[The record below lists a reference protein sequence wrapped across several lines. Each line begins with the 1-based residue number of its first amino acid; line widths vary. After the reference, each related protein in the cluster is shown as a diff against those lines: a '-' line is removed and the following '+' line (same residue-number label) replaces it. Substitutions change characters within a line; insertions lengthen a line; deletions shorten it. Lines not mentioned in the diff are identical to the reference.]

1 MDAHFI
7 YRRLHSLTGI
17 VPVGLFLI
25 YHLYIQLYLH
35 SGAEVYNEVVN
46 SFYDSPL
53 ALWVLAL
60 IVYIPLIF
68 HSVYG
73 AMITF
78 EAKAQP
84 NYHYFAH
91 LLYWLQRLSGI
102 GVLFFIIAHVWNA
115 QLGPLMADTWG
126 THFEHLAEG
135 FADPESGLVTKT
147 VYVLG
152 VLGATFHF
160 ANGINTFSITWGI
173 AQPPVHSCG

>member
-60 IVYIPLIF
+60 IVYTPLIF

-78 EAKAQP
+78 EAQAQP

-91 LLYWLQRLSGI
+91 LLYWLQRLS
-102 GVLFFIIAHVWNA
+102 
-115 QLGPLMADTWG
+115 
-126 THFEHLAEG
+126 
-135 FADPESGLVTKT
+135 
-147 VYVLG
+147 
-152 VLGATFHF
+152 
-160 ANGINTFSITWGI
+160 
-173 AQPPVHSCG
+173 